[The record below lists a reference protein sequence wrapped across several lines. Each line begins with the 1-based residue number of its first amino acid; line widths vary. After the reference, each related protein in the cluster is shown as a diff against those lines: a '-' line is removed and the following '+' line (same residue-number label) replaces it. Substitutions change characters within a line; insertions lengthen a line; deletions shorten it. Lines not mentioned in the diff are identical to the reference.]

1 MVLFVMQHIGGLY
14 QILTFRFLKHR
25 NQKAILLM
33 CEGHKNVTFIN
44 NMEGEIFDKIVLFK
58 VKDRKEYLEE
68 NTWEEQVVKDY
79 GSIFAGMGIRI
90 SDFSDIYCA
99 HDLCNDFYYYCE
111 HEKVYVNYLEIAP
124 GLLSSKDPYS
134 LLTELGSDPL
144 HEVFSR
150 KYDTVRGGISSYV
163 KTRYVFRKTLDKDV
177 ETDFYNDLYKIDS
190 KSIALIG
197 KAISINKF
205 DITTDRCSV
214 FLFNSEGWTALRS
227 KVDTYFSHA
236 IICDIYLNKIGN
248 LIIKDHPNNRG
259 KRNLKEVKSLFESVP
274 NLPADIPLELIVLT
288 KRCKFDK
295 VISCA
300 STGNAKIANYVN
312 ENVVLGNEPYLYW
325 RCLLK
330 LMISYEVEK
339 ILGET
344 YREYFHGI
352 SKPLLVNYRKSIVY
366 PFFEGF
372 PKDINTSILKG
383 KIFTIIDKIEAE
395 NEKNIENA
403 LENADKETVVVFWN
417 TDESFL
423 FVPYNEKL
431 LENFVV
437 VKICKTALENNL
449 YPDLTDEFVYFFS
462 KDLEI
467 REKLKQYSYDRDLK
481 YTKCN
486 IHAEFAHGSGI
497 LKLQN
502 ERKRRLK
509 AENEKE
515 QLVREK
521 SQLEGALKNASS
533 QLEAVRKDT
542 MSVMSEEK
550 SFIHSKSD
558 WEQRF
563 YHRLHLLQWASFYP
577 AGTIEGYIYL
587 CAVLESLVSNPVK
600 NVLEFGCSTSSYLV
614 GKHVSEVEGHHLV
627 LEYDKNWA
635 EFVVSQNRHTF
646 SSTTINGGGL
656 GVREFDG
663 DRFYSYAAAQRL
675 QPEAKF
681 GLILIKHPLGRS
693 DMPIGDILNI
703 LPQCLEE
710 EFIILSPHSAKESYA
725 RLSHKIEHSL
735 LVSGIG
741 FEKYLYGGEVC
752 IFCSHGNKYRFQSD
766 GDLMKRSFNPP
777 SEGVG

>member
-1 MVLFVMQHIGGLY
+1 M
-14 QILTFRFLKHR
+14 
-25 NQKAILLM
+25 
-33 CEGHKNVTFIN
+33 
-44 NMEGEIFDKIVLFK
+44 
-58 VKDRKEYLEE
+58 
-68 NTWEEQVVKDY
+68 
-79 GSIFAGMGIRI
+79 
-90 SDFSDIYCA
+90 
-99 HDLCNDFYYYCE
+99 
-111 HEKVYVNYLEIAP
+111 
-124 GLLSSKDPYS
+124 
-134 LLTELGSDPL
+134 
-144 HEVFSR
+144 
-150 KYDTVRGGISSYV
+150 
-163 KTRYVFRKTLDKDV
+163 
-177 ETDFYNDLYKIDS
+177 
-190 KSIALIG
+190 
-197 KAISINKF
+197 
-205 DITTDRCSV
+205 
-214 FLFNSEGWTALRS
+214 
-227 KVDTYFSHA
+227 
-236 IICDIYLNKIGN
+236 
-248 LIIKDHPNNRG
+248 
-259 KRNLKEVKSLFESVP
+259 
-274 NLPADIPLELIVLT
+274 
-288 KRCKFDK
+288 
-295 VISCA
+295 
-300 STGNAKIANYVN
+300 
-312 ENVVLGNEPYLYW
+312 
-325 RCLLK
+325 
-330 LMISYEVEK
+330 
-339 ILGET
+339 
-344 YREYFHGI
+344 
-352 SKPLLVNYRKSIVY
+352 
-366 PFFEGF
+366 
-372 PKDINTSILKG
+372 
-383 KIFTIIDKIEAE
+383 
-395 NEKNIENA
+395 
-403 LENADKETVVVFWN
+403 
-417 TDESFL
+417 
-423 FVPYNEKL
+423 
-431 LENFVV
+431 V